1 MQFAKNTIESI
12 ELPRVHV
19 FLDILEIHSYLV
31 DLSVLKIKIVL
42 GQKFVK
48 IKNVS
53 TLVQDYVA
61 LMQSVMYK
69 TILLAVIVCKDI
81 LEILQW
87 LVTKYLHL
95 QVSFDKVE

>member
-31 DLSVLKIKIVL
+31 DLNVLKIKIVL

-61 LMQSVMYK
+61 SMQSVMYK

-81 LEILQW
+81 LEILLW